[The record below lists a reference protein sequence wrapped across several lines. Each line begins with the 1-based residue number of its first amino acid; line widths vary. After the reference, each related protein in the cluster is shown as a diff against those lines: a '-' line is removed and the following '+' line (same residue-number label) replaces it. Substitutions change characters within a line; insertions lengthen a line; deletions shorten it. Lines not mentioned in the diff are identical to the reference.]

1 MELINTVVKFISDV
15 GASAMLPFVIAVLG
29 LYFRIGVKKAIRNGL
44 MVGIGFLGINTALGI
59 LTSAMGNIS
68 GYYQSL
74 GSGFT
79 VIDGGWPALGAA
91 GWSTPFAMLVIPLG
105 FILNFILVRFRF
117 TKTLNVDL
125 WNYWHFLITACM
137 VYYPMRLAGASVVSA
152 GIAGTIAALVC
163 SVIVLKVA
171 DATAESWQDYF
182 GQEGTAV
189 TTQFAMV
196 TAYPIAKMTN
206 WVLDRIPGIKDTKFD
221 LNTLSK
227 KLGIFG
233 DTSVMSFVIGIILC
247 IITKQSAANTL
258 TISISIAAAI
268 VLLPKMVSVLL
279 EGLGPIGQA
288 ASEFMQKKLGNEYD
302 INIGMDVALGLG
314 DTCAIQTAVI
324 MIPITIALGFIV
336 PGVNFFPIGLVGG
349 MVYTTTV
356 SSWASKGNVL
366 KTLISAIMVTIYEL
380 IAMSFM
386 AGLTTLVVKAAG
398 TMDLSGGA
406 QVVGTVCDTIYNVII
421 AIIAKIAGLI

>member
-1 MELINTVVKFISDV
+1 MEILSGVVKFISDV
-15 GASAMLPFVIAVLG
+15 GASAILPIIIALLG
-29 LYFRIGVKKAIRNGL
+29 LYFRIGVKKAVRNGL
-44 MVGIGFLGINTALGI
+44 MVGIGFLGISTALGI
-59 LTSAMGNIS
+59 LTNAMGNIS
-68 GYYQSL
+68 GYYQNL
-74 GSGFT
+74 GGGFT

-91 GWSTPFAMLVIPLG
+91 GWSTPFAILVIPLG
-105 FILNFILVRFRF
+105 FILNFILVRLKF

-137 VYYPMRLAGASVVSA
+137 VYYPMKIAGFSTLTAGA
-152 GIAGTIAALVC
+152 AGTIVALAC
-163 SVIVLKVA
+163 SVVMLKVA
-171 DATAESWQDYF
+171 DATAESWQEYF

-196 TAYPIAKMTN
+196 TAYPIAKITN
-206 WVLDRIPGIKDTKFD
+206 WILDRIPGVKDSQLD

-227 KLGIFG
+227 KMGVFG
-233 DTSVMSFVIGIILC
+233 DTAVMSFVIGIILC
-247 IITKQSAANTL
+247 LITKQSAANTL
-258 TISISIAAAI
+258 IISISIAAAI
-268 VLLPKMVSVLL
+268 VLLPRMVSVLL

-288 ASEFMQKKLGNEYD
+288 ASDFMQKKLGDDYD

-314 DTCAIQTAVI
+314 DSCAIQTAVI

-366 KTLISAIMVTIYEL
+366 KTLVSAITITIYEMV
-380 IAMSFM
+380 AMSFM
-386 AGLTTLVVKAAG
+386 AGLTTLVVKSAG
-398 TMDLSGGA
+398 TMDLSNGA

-421 AIIAKIAGLI
+421 AIIVQIAGLI